1 MWQSLWRD
9 CRTLCIIL
17 DKNILP
23 YFFGI
28 TTKRL
33 FSAFLNGILFSSRYE
48 GNAEQSIW
56 KVVKLQAGTAAT
68 RKGKR
73 CLFFGGIGM
82 PAKMKSYAFTN
93 SGVRYSC
100 PAIAQ
105 QEQRTKWT
113 KFSIIIFEVLIGL
126 FQIYVHFVHLTLKS
140 AVNPYK

>member
-1 MWQSLWRD
+1 M
-9 CRTLCIIL
+9 CIIL

-28 TTKRL
+28 ITKRL

-73 CLFFGGIGM
+73 CLFFGDIGM
-82 PAKMKSYAFTN
+82 PGKMKSYAFTN
-93 SGVRYSC
+93 SGVRYGC
-100 PAIAQ
+100 PVWLSGDSATG
-105 QEQRTKWT
+105 TKN
-113 KFSIIIFEVLIGL
+113 K
-126 FQIYVHFVHLTLKS
+126 
-140 AVNPYK
+140 VNKVFYNYF